1 MTTKEGVMESKFD
14 GGLLGQIGIG
24 ILCAIIIIITLGIC
38 TPWAVCIK
46 EDWFVKHT
54 IIDGK
59 RLIFDGKALQLFGN
73 WIKWLLLTIITFG
86 IYSFWVSI
94 KMKQWV
100 TLHTHHA

>member
-1 MTTKEGVMESKFD
+1 MESKFT
-14 GGLLGQIGIG
+14 GRLIGLIGIG
-24 ILCAIIIIITLGIC
+24 ILQAILIAITLGLG

-46 EDWFVKHT
+46 EKWMAEHT

-59 RLIFDGKALQLFGN
+59 QVTFDGNGGQLFGHY
-73 WIKWLLLTIITFG
+73 IKWFLLTIITLG
-86 IYSFWVSI
+86 IYSFWLSI